1 MSSGN
6 SYNGGRT
13 RVGTKVYLNLYDLSP
28 LNDCLFQIGVG
39 LHHSG
44 IEIMGREYS
53 FGSGSGIFESSP
65 KEAGGARFKFQL
77 EMGTFEGGSKELNRA
92 LDNLRSEGFGVGY
105 IFVTCYYTSYWL

>member
-13 RVGTKVYLNLYDLSP
+13 RVGTKVFLNVYDLSP
-28 LNDCLFQIGVG
+28 LNDSFLFQIGCG
-39 LHHSG
+39 IHHSG

-53 FGSGSGIFESSP
+53 FGSGGGIFESNP

-77 EMGTFEGGSKELNRA
+77 EMGSFEGGSKELNRA
-92 LDNLRSEGFGVGY
+92 LDNLRSEGFGV
-105 IFVTCYYTSYWL
+105 C